1 MNRFIARS
9 WEYNGYISA
18 KETGNLLKNIL
29 GYIQHK
35 YGVHNE
41 TNKYLTILSPF
52 IDQEGLIRV
61 SSRLSNSHLSID
73 SKHPFLLPK
82 YDITKLLIKDIH
94 ECIVVLRLYY
104 QFFEADFAS

>member
-9 WEYNGYISA
+9 WEYNVYISA
-18 KETGNLLKNIL
+18 KETENSLKNIL

-41 TNKYLTILSPF
+41 VNKYLKMLSPF
-52 IDQEGLIRV
+52 IAQEGLIRV
-61 SSRLSNSHLSID
+61 SSLSANSHLNIY

-82 YDITKLLIKDIH
+82 CDITKLLIKDIH